1 MCLPLFYCATCHVF
15 FCLSL
20 SRDFSD
26 VRLLVF
32 AWPQVGCR
40 RRPAI
45 LCLPTKNSPLNDDDE
60 ADELPRG
67 SGRRRPPKCPP
78 SPAPHEKPLR
88 VLPGGWAEFYC
99 SDAGGVGRIYYFH
112 GITGQRSW
120 KPPRVKKIGRDGG
133 QSDKSDSEVMREFYA
148 QLLLS
153 FSKVA

>member
-1 MCLPLFYCATCHVF
+1 MLNTFVRH
-15 FCLSL
+15 
-20 SRDFSD
+20 FSD
-26 VRLLVF
+26 VLCVCFWR
-32 AWPQVGCR
+32 QVGCR

-45 LCLPTKNSPLNDDDE
+45 LCLPSKNAPLNDDDE
-60 ADELPRG
+60 ADEAPR
-67 SGRRRPPKCPP
+67 GRRRPPKCPP

-133 QSDKSDSEVMREFYA
+133 QSDKSDSEV
-148 QLLLS
+148 
-153 FSKVA
+153 

>member
-1 MCLPLFYCATCHVF
+1 
-15 FCLSL
+15 
-20 SRDFSD
+20 
-26 VRLLVF
+26 
-32 AWPQVGCR
+32 VGCR

-45 LCLPTKNSPLNDDDE
+45 LCLPTKNSPLNADDDE
-60 ADELPRG
+60 ADDSPRG
-67 SGRRRPPKCPP
+67 GSGGRRRPPKCPP

-133 QSDKSDSEVMREFYA
+133 QSDKSDSEVMREFSLSSLAFALFLFSLKCMIYENMCF
-148 QLLLS
+148 LLT
-153 FSKVA
+153 VII